1 MNTIQKLASKIEAL
15 SVEYVPTRLHERFS
29 EGIASFGLSEFT
41 SLNTSGRLL
50 RSNPETGKQRIYRL
64 GRDRRMIQIT
74 RQIIIQHFLPKAGLL
89 HMSLDHSQFGPFYI
103 AILALSVGKG
113 RSIPVWLEVQKR
125 DGKLLVP
132 LMKALGILFG
142 YMDQSDRQRI
152 ILTMD
157 RWFASPQLFGFLDSY
172 HIGFICRVK
181 SDLPVMVLWDPYHP
195 VVTGQISHEETSVTY
210 ADMELRFV
218 RSEWHEGMK
227 QAEPWFLLTNIPGER
242 LSRQQVLN
250 YYAKRFEIEEFF
262 KDIKWIQRYEWHQIK
277 KAAVMHV
284 VLSFA
289 FLGWWL
295 LYDCLAAVVA
305 ASRHRNLRRQ
315 RDRLSWFRS
324 CWEALQRDLRQPLL
338 DLRLG
343 GPSFV

>member
-1 MNTIQKLASKIEAL
+1 MKTIQNLASKIEDLAR
-15 SVEYVPTRLHERFS
+15 EYVPARLHERFN

-50 RSNPETGKQRIYRL
+50 RANPETGKQRIYRL
-64 GRDRRMIQIT
+64 GRDCRMVQII
-74 RQIIIQHFLPKAGLL
+74 RQIIIEHFLPKAGLL

-103 AILALSVGKG
+103 AVLALTTRKG
-113 RSIPVWLEVQKR
+113 RAIPVWLEVQKR
-125 DGKLLVP
+125 DGKLMIP
-132 LMKALGILFG
+132 LMKALGTLFG
-142 YMDQSDRQRI
+142 CMDETDRRRI
-152 ILTMD
+152 IMTID
-157 RWFASPQLFGFLDSY
+157 RWYASPQLFEFLDAS
-172 HIGFICRVK
+172 HIGFICLVK
-181 SDLPVMVLWDPYHP
+181 SDLPVMVLWDPYQP
-195 VVTGQISHEETSVTY
+195 VLTGQISHEETTVTY
-210 ADMELRFV
+210 AEMELRFV

-227 QAEPWFLLTNIPGER
+227 QAEPWFLLTNIPEEQ
-242 LSRQQVLN
+242 LSRRQILN

-277 KAAVMHV
+277 KAAVMQV

-295 LYDCLAAVVA
+295 LFRCLASVVA
-305 ASRHRNLRRQ
+305 ASRHRRLRRQ

-324 CWEALQRDLRQPLL
+324 CWEALQRDLRQPLV
-338 DLRLG
+338 DMYLG